1 MNLLSVEN
9 LSKRFGERLLF
20 DNANFGILKGEKT
33 ALVAKNGA
41 GKSTLLKI
49 LIGQDAPTEGVVT
62 YRNGIRI
69 GFMQQE
75 DNFPA
80 NKTIQE
86 VAIPENHPSKL
97 AQIQYNKAMET
108 PEDADIMD
116 KALEEMELSGA
127 WEIEQ
132 RMTVILDSLNINF
145 PDKRVSTLSGGQK
158 KRLSLAQILIDDP
171 DLYII
176 DEPTNHLDLEMIEW
190 LEGYFK
196 QGEKS
201 ILMVTHDRYFLDRV
215 CNCILEL
222 DNGQMYKYNGNY
234 SYFMEKKAERQDREA
249 SEIDKAKNLYRKEL
263 EWMRRM
269 PKARTTKSKSRIDS
283 FYDVESKAKQRLD
296 DSELNFDI
304 NITRMG
310 SKIIE
315 FHNVGKSFG
324 DNVLFEKFNYT
335 FKKGDRV
342 GLVGKNG
349 SGKSTLLNLIV
360 DQLKPDSGKV
370 VIGDTIKLGYFNQ
383 AGMNFPDD
391 FRVIEAVKEIA
402 EYLPLKSGKKLSA
415 SQLLERFLFP
425 SQMHYQ
431 YVSKLSGGERKRLHL
446 LTILMDN
453 PNVLILDEP
462 TNDLDVFTLTALEDF
477 LQYFPGCLIV
487 VSHDRY
493 FMDKMVDHMF
503 YFNGATIRDF
513 PGNYSLYRDFVAQ
526 NEKDEQVERKE
537 KKEAVKV
544 AAEVSKSKKKFTFK
558 EQRELELITKEME
571 TLEAKKEEFSNEL
584 SSGNC
589 TNERIQE
596 VSTALN
602 ELVSKLDSLMERW
615 MELEEKKA

>member
-20 DNANFGILKGEKT
+20 DKANFGILKGEKT

-49 LIGQDAPTEGVVT
+49 LIGKDGPTEGTVT

-97 AQIQYNKAMET
+97 AQIQYNQAMET
-108 PEDADIMD
+108 PEDADLME

-132 RMTVILDSLNINF
+132 RMEVILDSLNINF

-296 DSELNFDI
+296 EGEVKFDI
-304 NITRMG
+304 NITRLG

-383 AGMNFPDD
+383 AGMNIPED
-391 FRVIEAVKEIA
+391 FRVIEVVKEIA

-503 YFNGATIRDF
+503 YFKGTTIRDF

-537 KKEAVKV
+537 KKEAVKI
-544 AAEVSKSKKKFTFK
+544 AEESKSKIKFTFK
-558 EQRELELITKEME
+558 EQRELELVTKEME
-571 TLEAKKEEFSNEL
+571 TLEAKKEEFSTEL
-584 SSGNC
+584 SSGTC

-602 ELVSKLDSLMERW
+602 EVVGKLETLMERW
-615 MELEEKKA
+615 MELEEKKG